1 MAGRR
6 RKSLKPSL
14 DAIARAFAE
23 IETALTQLSAR
34 VRRAE
39 GQMARKGTAA
49 GPRRRSLHIS
59 AERRAQLKLQGAYMG
74 FMRQLGPRQKTKV
87 KTVKERRGFHA
98 AIKMARALAGK

>member
-1 MAGRR
+1 MAIRR

-23 IETALTQLSAR
+23 IETALTQLAAR

-39 GQMARKGTAA
+39 GRIGRTGRVSGM
-49 GPRRRSLHIS
+49 RRRSLHIS

-87 KTVKERRGFHA
+87 KTVKEKRGFHA